1 MKYEIWKRKSGMR
14 HQKTEIRNQKPQK
27 PEPGTRSEKTETRNK
42 KPETRN
48 QKLNIRN
55 LAPTQPST
63 PPHSVGL
70 WFWLVTEW
78 LVNPESLSRGISAL
92 AQKMK
97 IYCIW
102 KFQTKKKGMFILIF
116 YLQID
121 MASCKSGKD

>member
-1 MKYEIWKRKSGMR
+1 MKYENVSQGWGIRKLKS
-14 HQKTEIRNQKPQK
+14 
-27 PEPGTRSEKTETRNK
+27 ETRNHRNQNQEPEVRK
-42 KPETRN
+42 LKPEIKNQKPETRN
-48 QKLNIRN
+48 STSEILPQPNP
-55 LAPTQPST
+55 APPL

-78 LVNPESLSRGISAL
+78 LVNPESLSRGRSAL